1 MAGVTEPTINP
12 IIGQYDGREL
22 DIMPEESAIDLD
34 EGQGQVDSLIPVEIR
49 KPMAAYYT
57 LPEAARLLAGLA
69 ILDKDDSIIDPAC
82 GSGTLLVAAYQEK
95 KRMYGAGDNESM
107 HEQFLA
113 KDILGIEFMPFA
125 ARLAAKH
132 LVRQNP
138 QNLST
143 KARIGITDAMAVKS
157 DSRIPSLENE
167 QIVVGKAKVML
178 MNPPFSRFQNLS
190 RFSDAGSY
198 VNSMKHHFGNRIKH
212 ITNNMSFNN
221 FFLLKCEDFLE
232 QNGRVASVLP
242 ATTLV
247 GGSNEKV
254 RDYLSKRYNIDAIII
269 RSDRC
274 NFSEDTELQ
283 EILLLLTMKSDEKV
297 AKETDLYILRDLNKE
312 RLSEQ
317 ITTASSAEDL
327 SSNDA
332 FAHSRININESGGKN
347 WFQHV
352 SMWGF
357 EIFSIMDT
365 ILEDIEMEVL
375 EDFCESIVTKN
386 SSEPKHKKMK
396 DGMSMGQSLPMSRMH
411 ILGSWSTTRDQ
422 KPSLTKNF
430 VKSDSQN
437 VYFTM
442 AGISGQSEIKKSKL
456 RPYFRSKPAVNR
468 IRIDDFGEHILYEN
482 PTPDGKHS
490 MFIFQDVDEDIIN
503 WEKWKKYCDNR
514 TAHLAL
520 IDRLDFTSPNET
532 LLSFFSSDERIWARI
547 CTVVKTDEVWK
558 SKFASLWLN
567 STFGLF
573 EWIKNR
579 QPQRAYCGIN
589 GPQLLSMQLPKVES
603 EPKNLDAVF
612 SKFSDIEWPSLIQQY
627 YSLCDDEKIKERI
640 ITHPALADSVIAKK
654 VTKSSLNKKKILDE
668 ELMELVGGK
677 PAKERFKANSQEF
690 YNQMANNFVMFLNF
704 MQ

>member
-1 MAGVTEPTINP
+1 MAGVTEPTINA
-12 IIGQYDGREL
+12 ITGQYDGREL
-22 DIMPEESAIDLD
+22 NIMAEESAIDLD
-34 EGQGQVDSLIPVEIR
+34 EGQRQADSLIPVEIR

-57 LPEAARLLAGLA
+57 LPEAARLLAELA
-69 ILDKDDSIIDPAC
+69 IHDKDDTIIDPAC
-82 GSGTLLVAAYQEK
+82 GSGTLLVAAYQAK
-95 KRMYGAGDNESM
+95 KRLYGAEHDDSVHKRFLENE
-107 HEQFLA
+107 
-113 KDILGIEFMPFA
+113 ILGIEFMPFA

-132 LVRQNP
+132 LATQN
-138 QNLST
+138 QQYLST

-167 QIVVGKAKVML
+167 HIVVGKVKVVL

-190 RFSDAGSY
+190 SFSNTGSY
-198 VNSMKHHFGNRIKH
+198 VNSMKHHFGNKVKH

-232 QNGRVASVLP
+232 QDGRVASVLP
-242 ATTLV
+242 ATALV
-247 GGSNEKV
+247 GGSNEQV
-254 RDYLSKRYNIDAIII
+254 RNYLSKKYNIDAIII

-283 EILLLLTMKSDEKV
+283 EILLLMTRKLDENTT
-297 AKETDLYILRDLNKE
+297 KETDLFILRDLNQE
-312 RLSEQ
+312 ELSEE
-317 ITTASSAEDL
+317 IIAVSDSDESS
-327 SSNDA
+327 SSDA
-332 FAHSRININESGGKN
+332 FSHSRININESGGKN

-357 EIFSIMDT
+357 EIFATIDA
-365 ILEDIEMEVL
+365 ILEDIEMEAL

-386 SSEPKHKKMK
+386 SSEPKHKKVK
-396 DGMSMGQSLPMSRMH
+396 NSRGMVQSLPMSRMH
-411 ILGSWSTTRDQ
+411 ILGSWSTTKDQ

-442 AGISGQSEIKKSKL
+442 DGIPGQSVIKKSKL

-468 IRIDDFGEHILYEN
+468 IRIDDFGEHILYEK
-482 PTPDGKHS
+482 PTVDDKLS
-490 MFIFQDVDEDIIN
+490 MLNLQDVDEDIIN

-532 LLSFFSSDERIWARI
+532 LLSFFSTDERIWARI

-589 GPQLLSMQLPKVES
+589 GPQVLSLQLPKVES

-612 SKFSDIEWPSLIQQY
+612 SKFSDVDWPSLIQQY
-627 YSLCDDEKIKERI
+627 YSLCDDEEIKEKI
-640 ITHPALADSVIAKK
+640 IDHPALADSVIVKT
-654 VTKSSLNKKKILDE
+654 VTKSLINKKKSLDE

-677 PAKERFKANSQEF
+677 PAKERFKANSQEL